1 MVGLEQLQTGHIN
14 VQIHLLLDV
23 GIAGA
28 QRLDFRIAQGGFVNV
43 LRRAHWGFAGHDLPN
58 ELLLGFHQLIQ
69 VAVEGVLR
77 DIGVNI
83 DLLVFVA
90 LADDSSFPLL
100 QVRRS
105 PRTIQMMKCHKLR
118 LHIGAGSHFLRG
130 TDEHPHLTGA
140 HLAKQLF
147 LLRLG
152 VCRMDIGDFLCRNA
166 LGNQLVSEI
175 IVHIEL
181 AVAVGRRQVAEY
193 HLCRFPIGGALPNVK
208 DILSTRAH
216 LTCLAVGEHIVHEP
230 LVQGKLSAVIGDEE
244 HVIYAGIHHLIA
256 DTLGSF

>member
-1 MVGLEQLQTGHIN
+1 M
-14 VQIHLLLDV
+14 

-90 LADDSSFPLL
+90 LADDTAFPLL

-105 PRTIQMMKCHKLR
+105 PGTIQMVECRELR
-118 LHIGAGSHFLRG
+118 L
-130 TDEHPHLTGA
+130 
-140 HLAKQLF
+140 
-147 LLRLG
+147 
-152 VCRMDIGDFLCRNA
+152 
-166 LGNQLVSEI
+166 
-175 IVHIEL
+175 
-181 AVAVGRRQVAEY
+181 
-193 HLCRFPIGGALPNVK
+193 
-208 DILSTRAH
+208 
-216 LTCLAVGEHIVHEP
+216 
-230 LVQGKLSAVIGDEE
+230 
-244 HVIYAGIHHLIA
+244 
-256 DTLGSF
+256 

>member
-1 MVGLEQLQTGHIN
+1 MVGLEQLQAGHIN

-43 LRRAHWGFAGHDLPN
+43 LRRAHRGFAGHDLPN

-100 QVRRS
+100 QVSRSFFADSSYMLSFSVLCSCVCSRLISPSVSSWHKQDNTLMHQSPGHIQRRT
-105 PRTIQMMKCHKLR
+105 PYN
-118 LHIGAGSHFLRG
+118 F
-130 TDEHPHLTGA
+130 
-140 HLAKQLF
+140 
-147 LLRLG
+147 
-152 VCRMDIGDFLCRNA
+152 
-166 LGNQLVSEI
+166 
-175 IVHIEL
+175 
-181 AVAVGRRQVAEY
+181 
-193 HLCRFPIGGALPNVK
+193 
-208 DILSTRAH
+208 
-216 LTCLAVGEHIVHEP
+216 
-230 LVQGKLSAVIGDEE
+230 
-244 HVIYAGIHHLIA
+244 
-256 DTLGSF
+256 